1 MSHGLMDFWPVG
13 MIVKFFAKAG
23 TRIIFHFSLAR
34 NDRQTEFGRHHAHNG
49 IQLNAVV
56 VHASTLQDVYKR
68 QAQAPETL
76 AAISAKVNNILLM
89 ILYIFCLFIFFS
101 C

>member
-23 TRIIFHFSLAR
+23 VRIIFHFSLAR

-49 IQLNAVV
+49 SQLNAVV
-56 VHASTLQDVYKR
+56 VHASTLQTVCHKIGIA
-68 QAQAPETL
+68 AQPCFEKFPP
-76 AAISAKVNNILLM
+76 IELLPM
-89 ILYIFCLFIFFS
+89 ILKTNQ
-101 C
+101 